1 MFVINMK
8 MQLHVCT
15 RLYLCQ
21 TNGCL
26 QVVVSFLVCSI
37 LVLQKKKKDHTS
49 KHSGQD
55 TLLHACLL
63 AIAV

>member
-21 TNGCL
+21 TNECL

-37 LVLQKKKKDHTS
+37 LVLQKKKRITQVNILDSINCFMHV
-49 KHSGQD
+49 
-55 TLLHACLL
+55 C
-63 AIAV
+63 